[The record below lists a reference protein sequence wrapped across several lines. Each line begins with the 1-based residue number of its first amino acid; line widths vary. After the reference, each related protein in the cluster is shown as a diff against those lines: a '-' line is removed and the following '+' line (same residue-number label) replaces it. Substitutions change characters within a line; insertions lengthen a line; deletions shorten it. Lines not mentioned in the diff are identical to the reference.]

1 MGGYLK
7 GEKSSMVAKA
17 ETISEIQFR
26 RRFLRSGLR
35 NFRADITHRA
45 ALPRHARCTMRDAE
59 CWRSPAGGKKQYYLD
74 REIALYLLGS
84 GNNGRYYDA
93 ATGRFLSEDPT
104 KESGGDSSLFR
115 YAGNDPINN
124 LDPSGHDTKKDP
136 PKPVYHPPQT
146 QPAQNPNA
154 NVHPPLHPA
163 AKGKVGQGNDHEQGS
178 KPKPLPAHAPPAN
191 AAPPAHKP
199 KVVAS
204 QEQERAILNFG
215 QAANQDNATFAAL
228 RADWIRNM
236 QAHEGLR
243 HSNLSDAQ
251 LYARMQQDVAEMGAL
266 EHKLGALRN
275 EFNRA
280 GLENLT
286 VPGETLPAGDV
297 STYVPGG
304 SGFANAG
311 RMAGEISADWKAE
324 DSGNLGGVQPT
335 YDEVAVAT
343 GGPMGDLADA
353 AIGKVAEAIG
363 PAVKSGLGKILDAVG
378 SKIGSLLGKAGEAI
392 GKLLGRATESAGAK
406 FGNATSNDYRATFF
420 SKHPE
425 LEGRVVVHHAV
436 PQRALTLYPGEV
448 TEAQIH
454 SLENLRSIPKEVNS
468 ELHLRQIGSEWRNFY
483 KANPNATKSQLL
495 QKATEIDAKYGSQFR
510 PPAGGGG

>member
-1 MGGYLK
+1 
-7 GEKSSMVAKA
+7 MVAKA
-17 ETISEIQFR
+17 ETISESQFR
-26 RRFLRSGLR
+26 WRFLRSGLR
-35 NFRADITHRA
+35 HFRASSNLHRGVLPHSSNSQLLAPNSSADIN
-45 ALPRHARCTMRDAE
+45 
-59 CWRSPAGGKKQYYLD
+59 
-74 REIALYLLGS
+74 LYC
-84 GNNGRYYDA
+84 YTD
-93 ATGRFLSEDPT
+93 
-104 KESGGDSSLFR
+104 
-115 YAGNDPINN
+115 NDPINN

-154 NVHPPLHPA
+154 QVHPPLHPA
-163 AKGKVGQGNDHEQGS
+163 AKGEIGQGNDNEKRSQ
-178 KPKPLPAHAPPAN
+178 PKSLPAHAPPAN

-204 QEQERAILNFG
+204 QEQQRAILNFG
-215 QAANQDNATFAAL
+215 QAANQDNAKFAAL
-228 RADWIRNM
+228 RADWLRNM
-236 QAHEGLR
+236 QAHEGLV

-275 EFNRA
+275 EFNKA

-297 STYVPGG
+297 LTYVPGG

-324 DSGNLGGVQPT
+324 DSGNLGGLQPT
-335 YDEVAVAT
+335 YDEVAIAT

-353 AIGKVAEAIG
+353 ATGKVAEAVA

-392 GKLLGRATESAGAK
+392 GKLLGRAPGSASAANRASFEGYKDSLLAQMDRPAVKDPKLDSVMEEIYRPGAK
-406 FGNATSNDYRATFF
+406 VGSGSTAAAVREEAAT
-420 SKHPE
+420 
-425 LEGRVVVHHAV
+425 GMRVGGKLHALKAE
-436 PQRALTLYPGEV
+436 QYIKYLGDW
-448 TEAQIH
+448 
-454 SLENLRSIPKEVNS
+454 LRK
-468 ELHLRQIGSEWRNFY
+468 
-483 KANPNATKSQLL
+483 NPNAAPGDRAAAENVIRDMQNALSGK
-495 QKATEIDAKYGSQFR
+495 
-510 PPAGGGG
+510 